1 MTVYRDAKPEETDE
15 IVDLINYAFGM
26 QAQKI
31 LAKAYAESGETLASR
46 HKVAVDETTGR
57 IVASVGVYPQTMHVG
72 GRQLNVMFLGCVCV
86 HPRSRGEGHMGR
98 LIGMWHDEL
107 RAEGNTDL
115 MVLWGLRHRYAYFG
129 YTPCGYDYTY
139 SVNQSCAKHALAGV
153 DTAGITFRTL
163 FSRDGDAQLADR
175 LNRARLVYAE
185 RPLPVI
191 DRICTYLNSEA
202 IAIDRNG
209 EPIGY
214 LIRALADPSV
224 VREIAL
230 ADPADAPAVAKAY
243 LASLAVCRKEAF
255 TVRVSPTDA
264 ALNEQFAA
272 FGEDTKI
279 GCLCRCTIFDYA
291 TVLDAYLS
299 AAARLWR
306 LEPGRFSAV
315 LDGQPVTIT
324 VSEREADDDGHAVVG
339 SGLDRTTGR
348 QSVTV
353 ERTADPDA
361 PRLSHMDAQDLLLG
375 LGARFRH
382 DLPVAPAGWF
392 PLPMCWYWPDL
403 N

>member
-1 MTVYRDAKPEETDE
+1 MTIYRDAKPEDTDE
-15 IVDLINYAFGM
+15 VVDLINYAFGM

-31 LAKAYAESGETLASR
+31 LAKAYAENGEVLESR

-57 IVASVGVYPQTMHVG
+57 IVAAVGVYPQTMHVAG
-72 GRQLNVMFLGCVCV
+72 KQLNAMFLGCVCV
-86 HPRSRGEGHMGR
+86 HPRHRGEGHMGK

-139 SVNQSCAKHALAGV
+139 SVNQSCVKHALAGT
-153 DTAGITFRTL
+153 DADGITFRTL
-163 FSRDGDAQLADR
+163 FTKDGDAALADQ
-175 LNRARLVYAE
+175 LNRERLVYAE
-185 RPLPVI
+185 RPLPVLE
-191 DRICTYLNSEA
+191 RICTYLNSEA
-202 IAIDRNG
+202 IAIDRDG
-209 EPIGY
+209 ESIGY

-230 ADPADAPAVAKAY
+230 VDPADSPAVSKAY
-243 LASLAVCRKEAF
+243 LASLAACRKDAF
-255 TVRVSPTDA
+255 TVRVSPTDV
-264 ALNEQFAA
+264 ALNERFAA
-272 FGEDTKI
+272 FSENTTI
-279 GCLCRCTIFDYA
+279 GCLCRCNVFDYA

-306 LEPGRFSAV
+306 LEPGRFSVV
-315 LDGQPVTIT
+315 LDGQPVTVT
-324 VSEREADDDGHAVVG
+324 VRDHTSDGD
-339 SGLDRTTGR
+339 DRTAVR

-353 ERTADPDA
+353 ERAADPDA
-361 PRLSHMDAQDLLLG
+361 PHLSHMDAQDLLLG
-375 LGARFRH
+375 MGARFRH

-392 PLPMCWYWPDL
+392 PLAMCWYWPDL